1 MAENIINKDLISLF
15 RGQPMFGQ
23 TTNQVL
29 SNYPSEKML
38 SGRFFTP
45 NLGIAKSYAQNSSFP
60 SVVKEMKVPS
70 NVLNQAYNFKDRLT
84 NFPTK
89 TFADLPQRRDVLVAS
104 KDMLKNYK
112 PSINIPATLSSNF
125 NQGLGFFKQN
135 AFRTL
140 AMLGSLP
147 VQTGIMAMAP
157 TTMGNAEITPTQLK
171 SFINQQNESQN
182 YGGSGYEGMSDAA
195 SNQERSEGGRGSRY
209 MKGGIVNL
217 YKYGGFI

>member
-15 RGQPMFGQ
+15 RGQPIFGN

-29 SNYPSEKML
+29 SNYPSDKML
-38 SGRFFTP
+38 SGRFFTTNP
-45 NLGIAKSYAQNSSFP
+45 DIAKSYAKNSSFP

-89 TFADLPQRRDVLVAS
+89 TFADLPQRRDVLIAS

-125 NQGLGFFKQN
+125 NQGLGFLKQN

-140 AMLGSLP
+140 AMLGTLP
-147 VQTGIMAMAP
+147 AQVGLMTLAP
-157 TTMGNAEITPTQLK
+157 TKMGNAEITLAP
-171 SFINQQNESQN
+171 NQNQGSSVSQESREN
-182 YGGSGYEGMSDAA
+182 AGSGYSRSDDSWSSSPFA
-195 SNQERSEGGRGSRY
+195 N
-209 MKGGIVNL
+209 GGIVNL

>member
-15 RGQPMFGQ
+15 RGQPIFGN

-29 SNYPSEKML
+29 SNYPSDKML
-38 SGRFFTP
+38 SGRFFTT
-45 NLGIAKSYAQNSSFP
+45 NSDIAKSYAKNSSFP

-125 NQGLGFFKQN
+125 NQGLGFLKQN

-140 AMLGSLP
+140 AMLGTLP
-147 VQTGIMAMAP
+147 AQVGLMTLAP
-157 TTMGNAEITPTQLK
+157 TKMGNAEITLAP
-171 SFINQQNESQN
+171 NQNQGSSVSQESREN
-182 YGGSGYEGMSDAA
+182 AGSGYSRSDDSWSSSPFA
-195 SNQERSEGGRGSRY
+195 N
-209 MKGGIVNL
+209 GGIVNL

>member
-15 RGQPMFGQ
+15 RGQPIFGN

-29 SNYPSEKML
+29 SNYPSDKML
-38 SGRFFTP
+38 SGRFFTT
-45 NLGIAKSYAQNSSFP
+45 NSDIAKSYAKNSSFP

-89 TFADLPQRRDVLVAS
+89 TFTDLPQRRDVLIAS

-125 NQGLGFFKQN
+125 NQGLGFLKQN

-140 AMLGSLP
+140 AMLASLP
-147 VQTGIMAMAP
+147 AQVGLMTLAP
-157 TTMGNAEITPTQLK
+157 TKMGNAEITLAP
-171 SFINQQNESQN
+171 NQNQGSSVSQESREN
-182 YGGSGYEGMSDAA
+182 AGSGYSRSDDSWSSSPFA
-195 SNQERSEGGRGSRY
+195 N
-209 MKGGIVNL
+209 GGIVNL

>member
-15 RGQPMFGQ
+15 RGQPIFGN

-29 SNYPSEKML
+29 SNYPSDKML
-38 SGRFFTP
+38 SGRFFTT
-45 NLGIAKSYAQNSSFP
+45 NSDIAKSYAKNSSFP

-89 TFADLPQRRDVLVAS
+89 TFADLPQRRDVLIAS
-104 KDMLKNYK
+104 KNMLKNYK

-125 NQGLGFFKQN
+125 NQGLGFLKQN

-140 AMLGSLP
+140 AMLASLP
-147 VQTGIMAMAP
+147 AQVGLMTLAP
-157 TTMGNAEITPTQLK
+157 TKMGNAEITLAP
-171 SFINQQNESQN
+171 NQNQGSSVSQESREN
-182 YGGSGYEGMSDAA
+182 AGSGYSRSDDSWSSSPFA
-195 SNQERSEGGRGSRY
+195 N
-209 MKGGIVNL
+209 GGIVNL

>member
-15 RGQPMFGQ
+15 RGQPIFGN

-29 SNYPSEKML
+29 SNYPSDKML
-38 SGRFFTP
+38 SGRFFTTNP
-45 NLGIAKSYAQNSSFP
+45 DIAKSYAKNSSFP

-89 TFADLPQRRDVLVAS
+89 TFADLPQRRDVLIAS
-104 KDMLKNYK
+104 KNMLKNYK

-125 NQGLGFFKQN
+125 NQGLGFLKQN

-140 AMLGSLP
+140 AMLASLP
-147 VQTGIMAMAP
+147 AQVGLMTLAP
-157 TTMGNAEITPTQLK
+157 TKMGNAEITLAP
-171 SFINQQNESQN
+171 NQNQGSSVSQESREN
-182 YGGSGYEGMSDAA
+182 AGSGYSRSDDSWSSSPFA
-195 SNQERSEGGRGSRY
+195 N
-209 MKGGIVNL
+209 GGIVNL

>member
-15 RGQPMFGQ
+15 RGQPIFGN

-29 SNYPSEKML
+29 SNYPSDKML
-38 SGRFFTP
+38 SGRFFTT
-45 NLGIAKSYAQNSSFP
+45 NSDIAKSYAKNSSFP

-89 TFADLPQRRDVLVAS
+89 TFADLPQRRDVLIAS

-125 NQGLGFFKQN
+125 NQGLGFLKQN

-140 AMLGSLP
+140 AMLASLP
-147 VQTGIMAMAP
+147 AQVGLMTLAP
-157 TTMGNAEITPTQLK
+157 TKMGNAEITLAP
-171 SFINQQNESQN
+171 NQNQGSSVSQESREN
-182 YGGSGYEGMSDAA
+182 AGSGYSRSDDSWSSSPFA
-195 SNQERSEGGRGSRY
+195 N
-209 MKGGIVNL
+209 GGIVNL

>member
-1 MAENIINKDLISLF
+1 MAENIIAKDLISLF

-23 TTNQVL
+23 TTNMAL

-38 SGRFFTP
+38 SGKFFSP
-45 NLGIAKSYAQNSSFP
+45 DLDLAKNYAKNSSFP

-89 TFADLPQRRDVLVAS
+89 TFADLPQRRDVLIAS
-104 KDMLKNYK
+104 KNMLKNYK

-125 NQGLGFFKQN
+125 NQGLGFLKNN

-140 AMLGSLP
+140 AMLGTLP
-147 VQTGIMAMAP
+147 AQVGLMTLAP
-157 TTMGNAEITPTQLK
+157 TKMGNAEITLAP
-171 SFINQQNESQN
+171 NQNQGSSVSQESREN
-182 YGGSGYEGMSDAA
+182 AGSGYSRSDDSWSSSPFA
-195 SNQERSEGGRGSRY
+195 N
-209 MKGGIVNL
+209 GGIVNL

>member
-15 RGQPMFGQ
+15 RGQPIFGN

-29 SNYPSEKML
+29 SNYPSDKML
-38 SGRFFTP
+38 SGRFFTTNP
-45 NLGIAKSYAQNSSFP
+45 DIAKSYAKNSSFP

-89 TFADLPQRRDVLVAS
+89 TFADLPQRRDVLIAS
-104 KDMLKNYK
+104 KNMLKNYK

-125 NQGLGFFKQN
+125 NQGLGFLKNN

-140 AMLGSLP
+140 AMLGTLP
-147 VQTGIMAMAP
+147 AQVGLMTLAP
-157 TTMGNAEITPTQLK
+157 TKMGNAEITLAP
-171 SFINQQNESQN
+171 NQNQGSSVSQESREN
-182 YGGSGYEGMSDAA
+182 AGSGYSRSDDSWSSSPFA
-195 SNQERSEGGRGSRY
+195 N
-209 MKGGIVNL
+209 GGIVNL

>member
-15 RGQPMFGQ
+15 RGQPIFGN

-29 SNYPSEKML
+29 SNYPSDKML
-38 SGRFFTP
+38 SGRFFTT
-45 NLGIAKSYAQNSSFP
+45 NSDIAKSYAKNSSFP

-89 TFADLPQRRDVLVAS
+89 TFADLPQRRDVLIAS

-125 NQGLGFFKQN
+125 NQGLGFLKQN

-140 AMLGSLP
+140 AMLGTLP
-147 VQTGIMAMAP
+147 AQVGLMTLAP
-157 TTMGNAEITPTQLK
+157 TKMGNAEITLAP
-171 SFINQQNESQN
+171 NQNQGSSVSQESREN
-182 YGGSGYEGMSDAA
+182 AGSGYSRSDDSWSSSPFA
-195 SNQERSEGGRGSRY
+195 N
-209 MKGGIVNL
+209 GGIVNL